1 MRIVDTALEAKR
13 ALIVG
18 IGGGGDVIS
27 TLYVKNFLEKFGVS
41 CICGGVIWERYIRD
55 RKPGPRAIHEI
66 DGAERI
72 AGTLGYLYGDE
83 AIGSVRPIASMVA
96 EFIGEKVLA
105 VSIKEG
111 VRKLRSD
118 LKEFVEENSIDLVM
132 GVDAGGD
139 SIAMGS
145 ESGLVSPLA
154 DFIMLSAL
162 SEFDSILA
170 VVGFGSDGE
179 LERESIERYLSE
191 MHESIL
197 GAGTVEIDGRM
208 LEFLESVESEASRI
222 PALARTGYF
231 GDYSFWGEKEI
242 RVSILNSLIFYLKL
256 RDVYERN
263 RVARDLFNTE
273 SIEDANSILNRW
285 GIKTELDLEYE
296 LAMRDGLL

>member
-1 MRIVDTALEAKR
+1 VRIVDTALEAKR

>member
-18 IGGGGDVIS
+18 IGGGGDAIS

-105 VSIKEG
+105 VSIREG

-118 LKEFVEENSIDLVM
+118 LKEFVEVNSIDLVM

-179 LERESIERYLSE
+179 LEREIIERYLSE

-242 RVSILNSLIFYLKL
+242 HVSILNSLIFYLKL